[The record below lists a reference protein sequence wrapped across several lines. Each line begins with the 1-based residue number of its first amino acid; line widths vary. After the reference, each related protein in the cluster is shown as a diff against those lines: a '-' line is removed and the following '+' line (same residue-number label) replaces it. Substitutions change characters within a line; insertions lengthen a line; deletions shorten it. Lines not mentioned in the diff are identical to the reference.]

1 VSRGAKE
8 VKKLGVALCSDAKKQ
23 LREGPVASLFSLPLS
38 FFLPSCLGLVD
49 DFCSLCSSPTS
60 DARDA
65 WETPSWRRY
74 IASLGSMKAS
84 VSESFPV
91 SLRKRWVEE
100 DDDEDGFFLEG
111 G

>member
-1 VSRGAKE
+1 
-8 VKKLGVALCSDAKKQ
+8 
-23 LREGPVASLFSLPLS
+23 
-38 FFLPSCLGLVD
+38 
-49 DFCSLCSSPTS
+49 
-60 DARDA
+60 
-65 WETPSWRRY
+65 
-74 IASLGSMKAS
+74 LGSMKAS

>member
-1 VSRGAKE
+1 MQRREETIAGGARCFS
-8 VKKLGVALCSDAKKQ
+8 LF
-23 LREGPVASLFSLPLS
+23 ASLFSLPLS

-91 SLRKRWVEE
+91 SLRKR
-100 DDDEDGFFLEG
+100 
-111 G
+111 